1 MGDEH
6 ADNAAVREP
15 PMREFEGAVPAAVD
29 KTVAG
34 EAAHATVKGF
44 SREVENGQT
53 FYEVELNVD

>member
-1 MGDEH
+1 
-6 ADNAAVREP
+6 
-15 PMREFEGAVPAAVD
+15 MREFEGAVPAAVD